1 MFIPKLYKSEDY
13 NLMKEIIREN
23 SFALLISSVDKI
35 RATHSMMML
44 NDDDKENIYIET
56 HISRAN
62 PQAKTLKN
70 GDDVLCDFLGA
81 HTYISSSWYDHI
93 NVSTW
98 NYEAV
103 QIHGKVEL
111 MNDDELYNHLDKLT
125 SKYEN
130 FQQCP
135 MMVKD
140 MGKEFVEKE
149 MKGAFGLKIISTE
162 IFIKQK
168 LSQNRKENDF
178 QNIISN
184 LENGDENGKRI
195 AEKMKL
201 LKKKIVFTTKDT
213 KDVSFEKLAFK
224 RV

>member
-44 NDDDKENIYIET
+44 NEDDLENIYIET

-62 PQAKTLKN
+62 PQAKTLTN
-70 GDDVLCDFLGA
+70 GNEVLCDFLGA

-103 QIHGKVEL
+103 QIYGKVEL
-111 MNDDELYNHLDKLT
+111 MNHDELYQHLDKLT
-125 SKYEN
+125 SKYEKS
-130 FQQCP
+130 QQCP

-140 MGKEFVEKE
+140 MGKDFVEKE
-149 MKGAFGLKIISTE
+149 MKGAFGLKIFPTE

-168 LSQNRKENDF
+168 LSQNRKEDDF
-178 QNIISN
+178 ENIILN
-184 LENGDENGKRI
+184 LEKGDENGRQI
-195 AEKMKL
+195 AAKMKL
-201 LKKKIVFTTKDT
+201 LKK
-213 KDVSFEKLAFK
+213 
-224 RV
+224 

>member
-1 MFIPKLYKSEDY
+1 MFIPKLYRSEDY
-13 NLMKEIIREN
+13 NLMREIIKEN

-35 RATHSMMML
+35 RATHAMMML
-44 NDDDKENIYIET
+44 NEDDPENAYIET

-62 PQAKTLKN
+62 PQAKILKN
-70 GDDVLCDFLGA
+70 GDEVLCDFLGA

-103 QIHGKVEL
+103 QVYGKIEL
-111 MNDDELYNHLDKLT
+111 MNPDELYAHLDKLT
-125 SKYEN
+125 AKYEK

-149 MKGAFGLKIISTE
+149 MKGAFGIKIIPDE

-168 LSQNRKENDF
+168 LSQNRKEADYN
-178 QNIISN
+178 NIITH
-184 LENGDENGKRI
+184 LEGSDDNAKRI
-195 AEKMKL
+195 AEKMKAI
-201 LKKKIVFTTKDT
+201 KK
-213 KDVSFEKLAFK
+213 
-224 RV
+224 

>member
-1 MFIPKLYKSEDY
+1 MFVPKLYKSED
-13 NLMKEIIREN
+13 MDVMREIIKEN

-44 NDDDKENIYIET
+44 NESDPENSYIET

-62 PQAKTLKN
+62 PQAKALKN
-70 GDDVLCDFLGA
+70 GDEVLCDFLGA

-103 QIHGKVEL
+103 QIYGTVEL
-111 MNDDELYNHLDKLT
+111 MNQDELYTHLDKLT
-125 SKYEN
+125 SKYEK

-149 MKGAFGLKIISTE
+149 MKGAFGIKIIPTE

-178 QNIISN
+178 NNIISH
-184 LENGDENGKRI
+184 LEQSDNDARKI

-201 LKKKIVFTTKDT
+201 LK
-213 KDVSFEKLAFK
+213 
-224 RV
+224 R

>member
-1 MFIPKLYKSEDY
+1 MFIPKLYKSEDI

-44 NDDDKENIYIET
+44 NEDNSENAYIET

-62 PQAKTLKN
+62 PQAKVLKN
-70 GDDVLCDFLGA
+70 GDEVLCDFLGA

-103 QIHGKVEL
+103 QIYGKVEL
-111 MNDDELYNHLDKLT
+111 MNSEELYNHLEKLT
-125 SKYEN
+125 YKYEK
-130 FQQCP
+130 FQKCP
-135 MMVKD
+135 VMVKD
-140 MGKEFVEKE
+140 MGKDFVEKE
-149 MKGAFGLKIISTE
+149 MKGALGLKIIPTE

-168 LSQNRKENDF
+168 LSQNRKEHDF
-178 QNIISN
+178 LNIISN
-184 LENGDENGKRI
+184 LENGDENGRKI
-195 AEKMKL
+195 ADKMKL
-201 LKKKIVFTTKDT
+201 LKKNNT
-213 KDVSFEKLAFK
+213 L
-224 RV
+224 

>member
-1 MFIPKLYKSEDY
+1 MFVPKLYRSEDM
-13 NLMKEIIREN
+13 NLMREIIREN

-44 NDDDKENIYIET
+44 NENDPENVYIET

-62 PQAKTLKN
+62 PQAKSLKD
-70 GDDVLCDFLGA
+70 GDEILCDFLGA
-81 HTYISSSWYDHI
+81 HAYISSSWYDHI

-103 QIHGKVEL
+103 QVYGKVEL
-111 MNDDELYNHLDKLT
+111 MDHNELYAHLDKLT
-125 SKYEN
+125 SKYEK

-140 MGKEFVEKE
+140 MGNEFVEKE
-149 MKGAFGLKIISTE
+149 MKGAFGIKIKPTE

-168 LSQNRKENDF
+168 MSQNRKEADF
-178 QNIISN
+178 QNIISQ
-184 LENGDENGKRI
+184 LEQSDDNARKVAG
-195 AEKMKL
+195 KMKL
-201 LKKKIVFTTKDT
+201 IKK
-213 KDVSFEKLAFK
+213 
-224 RV
+224 

>member
-1 MFIPKLYKSEDY
+1 MFIPKLYRSEDFDVMR
-13 NLMKEIIREN
+13 NIIKEN
-23 SFALLISSVDKI
+23 SFALLISSADKI

-44 NDDDKENIYIET
+44 NEDDPENAYIET

-62 PQAKTLKN
+62 PQTKILKD
-70 GDDVLCDFLGA
+70 GDEVLCDFLGA

-103 QIHGKVEL
+103 QIYGKVEL
-111 MNDDELYNHLDKLT
+111 MNHDELYAHLDKLT

-149 MKGAFGLKIISTE
+149 MKGAFGMKIIPTE

-168 LSQNRKENDF
+168 LSQNRKEADF
-178 QNIISN
+178 KNIITQ
-184 LENGDENGKRI
+184 LEQSDDNGKKV

-201 LKKKIVFTTKDT
+201 IKK
-213 KDVSFEKLAFK
+213 
-224 RV
+224 

>member
-1 MFIPKLYKSEDY
+1 MFVPKLYRSEDL
-13 NLMKEIIREN
+13 NLMKTIISEN

-35 RATHSMMML
+35 RATHSMFML
-44 NDDDKENIYIET
+44 NENDPENVYLET
-56 HISRAN
+56 HISKVN

-70 GDDVLCDFLGA
+70 GDEVLCDFLGA
-81 HTYISSSWYDHI
+81 HAYISSSWYDHI

-103 QIHGKVEL
+103 QIYGKVEL
-111 MNDDELYNHLDKLT
+111 MNHDELYAHLEALT
-125 SKYEN
+125 SKYEK

-149 MKGAFGLKIISTE
+149 MKGAFGIKIIPSE

-168 LSQNRKENDF
+168 LSQNRKEHDF
-178 QNIISN
+178 YNIISH
-184 LENGDENGKRI
+184 LEKSTDDNAKKV

-201 LKKKIVFTTKDT
+201 IKK
-213 KDVSFEKLAFK
+213 
-224 RV
+224 

>member
-1 MFIPKLYKSEDY
+1 MFIPKLYKSENY

-44 NDDDKENIYIET
+44 NEDDLENIYIET

-62 PQAKTLKN
+62 PQAKTLTN
-70 GDDVLCDFLGA
+70 GDEVLCDFLGA

-103 QIHGKVEL
+103 QIYGKVEL
-111 MNDDELYNHLDKLT
+111 MNHDELYQHLDKLT
-125 SKYEN
+125 SKYEKY
-130 FQQCP
+130 QQCP

-149 MKGAFGLKIISTE
+149 MKGAFGLKIIPTE

-168 LSQNRKENDF
+168 LSQNRKEDDF
-178 QNIISN
+178 ENIILN
-184 LENGDENGKRI
+184 LEKGDENGRQI

-201 LKKKIVFTTKDT
+201 LKK
-213 KDVSFEKLAFK
+213 
-224 RV
+224 

>member
-1 MFIPKLYKSEDY
+1 MFVPKLYKSDDKQ
-13 NLMKEIIREN
+13 LMKEIIREN
-23 SFALLISSVDKI
+23 AFALLISSVDKI

-44 NDDDKENIYIET
+44 NEDDPENAYIET

-62 PQAKTLKN
+62 PQAKILKN
-70 GDDVLCDFLGA
+70 GDEVLCDFLGA

-103 QIHGKVEL
+103 QIYGKVEL
-111 MNDDELYNHLDKLT
+111 MSNNELYIHLEKLT
-125 SKYEN
+125 SKYEK

-140 MGKEFVEKE
+140 MGKVFVEKE
-149 MKGAFGLKIISTE
+149 MKGALGIKIIPTE

-178 QNIISN
+178 QNIISH
-184 LENGDENGKRI
+184 LEQADDNARKI

-201 LKKKIVFTTKDT
+201 IKK
-213 KDVSFEKLAFK
+213 
-224 RV
+224 

>member
-1 MFIPKLYKSEDY
+1 MFVPKLYRSEDM
-13 NLMKEIIREN
+13 NLMREIIREN

-44 NDDDKENIYIET
+44 NESDPENVYIET

-62 PQAKTLKN
+62 PQAKSLKE
-70 GDDVLCDFLGA
+70 GDEVLCDFLGA

-103 QIHGKVEL
+103 QIYGKVEL
-111 MNDDELYNHLDKLT
+111 MDHNELYAHLDKLT
-125 SKYEN
+125 SKYEK

-140 MGKEFVEKE
+140 MGNEFVEKE
-149 MKGAFGLKIISTE
+149 MKGAFGIKINPTE

-168 LSQNRKENDF
+168 LSQNRKEADF
-178 QNIISN
+178 RNIISQ
-184 LENGDENGKRI
+184 LEQSDDNARKV

-201 LKKKIVFTTKDT
+201 IKK
-213 KDVSFEKLAFK
+213 
-224 RV
+224 

>member
-13 NLMKEIIREN
+13 NLMKEIIKEN
-23 SFALLISSVDKI
+23 AFALLISSVDKI

-44 NDDDKENIYIET
+44 NEDDPENIYIET

-62 PQAKTLKN
+62 PQAKILKN
-70 GDDVLCDFLGA
+70 EDEVLCDFLGA

-103 QIHGKVEL
+103 QIYGKVEL
-111 MNDDELYNHLDKLT
+111 MDQEELYNHLEKLT
-125 SKYEN
+125 SKYEKS
-130 FQQCP
+130 QKCP
-135 MMVKD
+135 VMVED

-149 MKGAFGLKIISTE
+149 MKGAFGLKITPTE

-168 LSQNRKENDF
+168 LSQNRKEADF
-178 QNIISN
+178 RNIISN
-184 LENGDENGKRI
+184 LENSDDNGRKI

-201 LKKKIVFTTKDT
+201 IKK
-213 KDVSFEKLAFK
+213 
-224 RV
+224 

>member
-1 MFIPKLYKSEDY
+1 MFIPKLYRSEDY
-13 NLMKEIIREN
+13 NLMREIIKEN

-35 RATHSMMML
+35 RATHAMMML
-44 NDDDKENIYIET
+44 NEDDPENAYIET

-70 GDDVLCDFLGA
+70 GDEVLCDFLGA

-103 QIHGKVEL
+103 QIYGKIEL
-111 MNDDELYNHLDKLT
+111 MDHDELYAHLDKLT
-125 SKYEN
+125 SKYEK

-149 MKGAFGLKIISTE
+149 MKGAFGIKIIPDE

-168 LSQNRKENDF
+168 LSQNRKEADYD
-178 QNIISN
+178 NIIN
-184 LENGDENGKRI
+184 HLEGSDDNARKI
-195 AEKMKL
+195 AEKMKVI
-201 LKKKIVFTTKDT
+201 KK
-213 KDVSFEKLAFK
+213 
-224 RV
+224 

>member
-1 MFIPKLYKSEDY
+1 MFIPKLYRSEDFDV
-13 NLMKEIIREN
+13 MRKIIKEN

-44 NDDDKENIYIET
+44 NEDDPQNAYIET

-62 PQAKTLKN
+62 PQAKALKN
-70 GDDVLCDFLGA
+70 GDEVLCDFLGS

-103 QIHGKVEL
+103 QIYGKVEI
-111 MNDDELYNHLDKLT
+111 MNHDELYAHLDKLT
-125 SKYEN
+125 SKYES

-149 MKGAFGLKIISTE
+149 MKGAFGIKVIPTE

-178 QNIISN
+178 NNIITQ
-184 LENGDENGKRI
+184 LEQSDDNARKI

-201 LKKKIVFTTKDT
+201 IKK
-213 KDVSFEKLAFK
+213 
-224 RV
+224 

>member
-13 NLMKEIIREN
+13 NLMKEIIKEN
-23 SFALLISSVDKI
+23 TFALLISSADKI

-44 NDDDKENIYIET
+44 NEDDPENIYIET
-56 HISRAN
+56 HISKSN
-62 PQAKTLKN
+62 PQAKILKN
-70 GDDVLCDFLGA
+70 GEEVLCDFLGA

-103 QIHGKVEL
+103 QIYGKVEL
-111 MNDDELYNHLDKLT
+111 MNHDELYNHLEKLT
-125 SKYEN
+125 SKYEK
-130 FQQCP
+130 FQKCP
-135 MMVKD
+135 VMVED

-149 MKGAFGLKIISTE
+149 MKGAFGLKITPTE

-168 LSQNRKENDF
+168 LSQNRKEADF
-178 QNIISN
+178 RNIISN
-184 LENGDENGKRI
+184 LENSDDNGRKI

-201 LKKKIVFTTKDT
+201 IKK
-213 KDVSFEKLAFK
+213 
-224 RV
+224 

>member
-1 MFIPKLYKSEDY
+1 MFIPKLYKSED
-13 NLMKEIIREN
+13 LTVMRTIIKEN
-23 SFALLISSVDKI
+23 SFALLISSADRI

-44 NDDDKENIYIET
+44 NEDDPGNTYIET

-70 GDDVLCDFLGA
+70 GDEVLCDFLGA
-81 HTYISSSWYDHI
+81 HTYISSSWYDHV

-103 QIHGKVEL
+103 QIYGKVEL
-111 MNDDELYNHLDKLT
+111 MNHVELYVHLDKLT
-125 SKYEN
+125 SKYES

-140 MGKEFVEKE
+140 MGKEFMEKE
-149 MKGAFGLKIISTE
+149 MKGACGIKIIPTE

-178 QNIISN
+178 NNIIVQ
-184 LENGDENGKRI
+184 LEQSDDNARKI
-195 AEKMKL
+195 AEKMKAI
-201 LKKKIVFTTKDT
+201 KK
-213 KDVSFEKLAFK
+213 
-224 RV
+224 

>member
-13 NLMKEIIREN
+13 NLMKEIIREH

-44 NDDDKENIYIET
+44 NEDDTENVYIET
-56 HISRAN
+56 HISKAN
-62 PQAKTLKN
+62 PQAKILKN
-70 GDDVLCDFLGA
+70 GDEVLCDFLGA
-81 HTYISSSWYDHI
+81 HVYVSSSWYDHV

-103 QIHGKVEL
+103 QIYGKVEL
-111 MNDDELYNHLDKLT
+111 MTPKELYDHLDKLT
-125 SKYEN
+125 SKYEM

-135 MMVKD
+135 MMVEN

-149 MKGAFGLKIISTE
+149 MKGAFGLKIIPTE

-178 QNIISN
+178 KNIISN
-184 LENGDENGKRI
+184 LENSDENGKKI

-201 LKKKIVFTTKDT
+201 LKNNT
-213 KDVSFEKLAFK
+213 L
-224 RV
+224 

>member
-13 NLMKEIIREN
+13 DLMKEIIREN

-44 NDDDKENIYIET
+44 NEDDPENVYIES

-70 GDDVLCDFLGA
+70 GDEVLCDFLGA
-81 HTYISSSWYDHI
+81 HTYISSSWYDHV

-103 QIHGKVEL
+103 QIYGKVEL
-111 MNDDELYNHLDKLT
+111 MNDAELYHHLEKLT
-125 SKYEN
+125 YKYEKN
-130 FQQCP
+130 QQCP
-135 MMVKD
+135 VMVKD
-140 MGKEFVEKE
+140 MGREFVEKE
-149 MKGAFGLKIISTE
+149 MKGAFGLKIIPTE

-168 LSQNRKENDF
+168 LSQNRKEHDF
-178 QNIISN
+178 RNIISN
-184 LENGDENGKRI
+184 LEEGDENARKI

-201 LKKKIVFTTKDT
+201 IK
-213 KDVSFEKLAFK
+213 
-224 RV
+224 

>member
-1 MFIPKLYKSEDY
+1 MFIPKLYRSEDY
-13 NLMKEIIREN
+13 DLMREIIKEN

-44 NDDDKENIYIET
+44 NEDNPEKAYIET

-62 PQAKTLKN
+62 PQAKTLKD
-70 GDDVLCDFLGA
+70 GDEVLCDFLGA

-103 QIHGKVEL
+103 QIRGKVEI
-111 MNDDELYNHLDKLT
+111 MDHDELYAHLDKLT
-125 SKYEN
+125 TKYES

-149 MKGAFGLKIISTE
+149 MKGAFGIKIIPTE

-178 QNIISN
+178 NNIISQ
-184 LENGDENGKRI
+184 LEQSQSDDHARKI

-201 LKKKIVFTTKDT
+201 IKK
-213 KDVSFEKLAFK
+213 
-224 RV
+224 

>member
-1 MFIPKLYKSEDY
+1 MFIPKLYRSEDY
-13 NLMKEIIREN
+13 HLMREIIKEN

-35 RATHSMMML
+35 RATHAMMML
-44 NDDDKENIYIET
+44 NEDNPENAYIET

-70 GDDVLCDFLGA
+70 GDEVLCDFLGA

-103 QIHGKVEL
+103 QIYGKIEL
-111 MNDDELYNHLDKLT
+111 MNDDELYAHLDKLT
-125 SKYEN
+125 SKYEK

-149 MKGAFGLKIISTE
+149 MKGAFGIKIIPDE

-168 LSQNRKENDF
+168 LSQNRKEADYD
-178 QNIISN
+178 NIINN
-184 LENGDENGKRI
+184 LENSDDNAKRI
-195 AEKMKL
+195 AEKMKAI
-201 LKKKIVFTTKDT
+201 KK
-213 KDVSFEKLAFK
+213 
-224 RV
+224 

>member
-1 MFIPKLYKSEDY
+1 MFIPKLYRSEDY
-13 NLMKEIIREN
+13 DVMKQIIREN

-35 RATHSMMML
+35 RATHSMMIL
-44 NDDDKENIYIET
+44 NEDDSENPYIEA

-70 GDDVLCDFLGA
+70 GDEVLCDFLGA
-81 HTYISSSWYDHI
+81 HTYISSSWYDHV

-103 QIHGKVEL
+103 QIYGKIEV
-111 MNDDELYNHLDKLT
+111 MNHDELYAHLEKLT
-125 SKYEN
+125 SKYEK

-140 MGKEFVEKE
+140 MVKEFVEKE
-149 MKGAFGLKIISTE
+149 MKGAFGVKILPTE

-168 LSQNRKENDF
+168 LSQNRKEADF
-178 QNIISN
+178 HNIISH
-184 LENGDENGKRI
+184 LEESDDNARKI
-195 AEKMKL
+195 ADKMKSI
-201 LKKKIVFTTKDT
+201 KK
-213 KDVSFEKLAFK
+213 
-224 RV
+224 

>member
-1 MFIPKLYKSEDY
+1 MFIPKLYRSEDFDV
-13 NLMKEIIREN
+13 MRDIIKEN
-23 SFALLISSVDKI
+23 SFALLISSADKI

-44 NDDDKENIYIET
+44 NEDNPENAYIET

-62 PQAKTLKN
+62 PQAKILKD
-70 GDDVLCDFLGA
+70 GDEVLCDFLGA

-103 QIHGKVEL
+103 QIYGKVEL
-111 MNDDELYNHLDKLT
+111 MNHDELYAHLDKLT

-149 MKGAFGLKIISTE
+149 MKGAFGMKIIPTE

-168 LSQNRKENDF
+168 LSQNRKEADF
-178 QNIISN
+178 KNIITQ
-184 LENGDENGKRI
+184 LEQSDDNGKKI

-201 LKKKIVFTTKDT
+201 IKK
-213 KDVSFEKLAFK
+213 
-224 RV
+224 